1 MDYDADL
8 DCITYMRNNP
18 TFYTQKYYPCM
29 SKISDI
35 MDMKKSIKSSHFA
48 PMVKQGMQEY
58 KIEYDLPDDVFTKD
72 SAANII
78 KLIAKEEMPQI
89 RSGEYRCR

>member
-35 MDMKKSIKSSHFA
+35 MDMKQSIKSSHFA
-48 PMVKQGMQEY
+48 PMVKQGMQ
-58 KIEYDLPDDVFTKD
+58 
-72 SAANII
+72 
-78 KLIAKEEMPQI
+78 
-89 RSGEYRCR
+89 